1 MLHSIQNGILS
12 LVYLVENVKQ
22 THEFKNFSIPGQF
35 SQASMLNTTI
45 PIVATLY
52 LETFKVL
59 KQRRSKH
66 TKIMSN
72 HIKLKLGIMMKGF
85 CLKLVG
91 FKESCYS
98 GKKGHRSVS
107 FWERNSKL
115 GR

>member
-1 MLHSIQNGILS
+1 
-12 LVYLVENVKQ
+12 
-22 THEFKNFSIPGQF
+22 
-35 SQASMLNTTI
+35 MLNTTI
-45 PIVATLY
+45 PIVATIY

-66 TKIMSN
+66 TKIMLN
-72 HIKLKLGIMMKGF
+72 HVKLKLGIMMKGF

-115 GR
+115 SRWTIAAEGEASKFRDAKDSNEGWGALVDVMVL